1 MRSISVLSAAALV
14 LWSAGTQAQTRI
26 DGIEHLFGASN
37 TNAVAGHGGLTAGI
51 SSDGDLTVL
60 SWPSPS
66 YYDQLAYIAS
76 NDLDVRQEP
85 HLGALDGMG
94 SYVGLIVDDGSGPAL
109 TWLRDAST
117 WTHTQGYTKDDAP
130 VPITTFTDKALG
142 LTVTLTDIVS
152 PDADV
157 LTRDV
162 KVVKSASSP
171 VTSVSLAVYENL
183 SPTLS
188 KIPEL
193 PVADWALDSRNDFFA
208 LYDKQ
213 TGQIIHYHP
222 DDRAVITALLG
233 ANLDLSKVD
242 YGPVDTLMK
251 SAAPSDAQVDA
262 QIASLDSDYKPGVA
276 AIVTTEPAPSEF
288 QVGSDATKICGQ
300 VNHLVDN
307 IMKLPQE
314 FPGAVLPLDP
324 KVVSALKCS
333 DQLEAIQSARGWLWK
348 PADALSDLADG
359 SLSGS
364 RVAAGQTNGALI
376 TPLTFQGDTAE
387 GSVDFAL
394 GDTLAAA
401 RAALATAQKRS
412 PAGRQKAAED
422 AADAVLGKARLPDK
436 SLGTKVVRIA
446 ERALVNVYVA
456 RDKNTGAICASIA
469 RQPPYYLDWPRDG
482 AFFDAALDVA
492 GLDDWV
498 TQRTEWYAGLLRK
511 HATRGNVLLTPNA
524 PIDPTTGAQEF
535 PADAWEMNYFADGT
549 TGGPIRF
556 EIDNTG
562 LHIWSLALHAAT
574 LDASAQKAYVDKI
587 WPSTKRALDLLDRWT
602 TKGSALPAPANEDDH
617 TELTSELQGAIAV
630 YSAMAAG
637 SRLAQLE
644 GDDAD
649 FKRYQKHTQALGN
662 AIMKTYYLPDQ
673 QRFRDIK
680 TDKNPTAGKGTVAW
694 TIWPGRLLKP
704 EDPRLE
710 VQLDADMDEIIA
722 KLSGKDGEG
731 ASYTAKNIVSAALYG
746 KPGGSHDKAKQAL
759 DLLANV
765 ATPDTLQFGEA
776 QVITSK
782 PGQPLTWS
790 NRVAPPHVWQGIL
803 FYLSAMALSQ
813 PDLFDKDQTTWPL
826 PTDGMAGQN
835 TKVEAAGGGC
845 GCHMAGGDAPLGGA
859 TLALLGF
866 VALGWRRRQRVR

>member
-1 MRSISVLSAAALV
+1 MRRHCVLPAGLLLA
-14 LWSAGTQAQTRI
+14 WSAVARAQTRI

-37 TNAVAGHGGLTAGI
+37 TNAVAGHGALTAGI
-51 SSDGDLTVL
+51 SADGDLTVL

-76 NDLDVRQEP
+76 NDLDVRSEP

-109 TWLRDAST
+109 TWLRAT
-117 WTHTQGYTKDDAP
+117 EWTHSQGYTKDDAP
-130 VPITTFTDKALG
+130 VPVTTFTRADLG

-152 PDADV
+152 PDTDV

-162 KVVKSASSP
+162 RIQRAAGST
-171 VTSVSLAVYENL
+171 VTSVALAVYENL

-188 KIPEL
+188 QIEQL

-213 TGQIIHYHP
+213 NGEIIHYHP
-222 DDRAVITALLG
+222 DDRAVVNSLLG
-233 ANLDLSKVD
+233 ATLDLSTVD
-242 YGPVDTLMK
+242 YGPVEALMK
-251 SAAPSDAQVDA
+251 SAAPSDGEVDA
-262 QIASLDSDYKPGVA
+262 RIASLDGDYKPGVA
-276 AIVTTEPAPSEF
+276 AVITTEPAPSQF
-288 QVGSDATKICGQ
+288 QVGSDATKICSQ
-300 VNHLVDN
+300 VDHLVDN
-307 IMKLPQE
+307 ILKLPEE

-324 KVVSALKCS
+324 SVANALKCK
-333 DQLEAIQSARGWLWK
+333 DQLAKIQSARGWAWQ
-348 PADALSDLADG
+348 PEDALSDLADRT
-359 SLSGS
+359 LSGS

-376 TPLTFQGDTAE
+376 APLGFQGDTAE
-387 GSVDFAL
+387 GSVDFAFGATL
-394 GDTLAAA
+394 SAAQKALAAA
-401 RAALATAQKRS
+401 QKTPPAA
-412 PAGRQKAAED
+412 RQKAAED
-422 AADAVLGKARLPDK
+422 AADAALGQARLPDK
-436 SLGTKVVRIA
+436 SLGDKVVRIA

-456 RDKNTGAICASIA
+456 RDRKTGAICASIA

-492 GLDDWV
+492 RLGDWV
-498 TQRTEWYAGLLRK
+498 TQRTEWYTGLLRPA
-511 HATRGNVLLTPNA
+511 ATRGNVLLTAHA
-524 PIDPTTGAQEF
+524 PTDPTSGAEEF

-549 TGGPIRF
+549 VGGPIRF

-574 LDASAQKAYVDKI
+574 LGPGKRQAYVDKS

-602 TKGSALPAPANEDDH
+602 MKGSALPAPANEDDH

-637 SRLAQLE
+637 SRLAKLE

-649 FKRYQKHTQALGN
+649 FKRYQKHTAALGD
-662 AIMKTYYLPDQ
+662 AIMKTYYLPAQ
-673 QRFRDIK
+673 QRFRDLK
-680 TDKNPTAGKGTVAW
+680 ADKNPGAGKGTVAW
-694 TIWPGRLLKP
+694 TIWPGRLLAP
-704 EDPRLE
+704 DDPRLE
-710 VQLDADMDEIIA
+710 VQLDADMDAIIA

-746 KPGGSHDKAKQAL
+746 QDGGARDKAKQAL

-765 ATPDTLQFGEA
+765 ATSDTLQFGEA
-776 QVITSK
+776 QVITST
-782 PGQPLTWS
+782 QPLRWS

-813 PDLFDKDQTTWPL
+813 PELFNKDEQTWPL
-826 PTDGMAGQN
+826 PTDGKAGEAA
-835 TKVEAAGGGC
+835 KVESTGGC
-845 GCHMAGGDAPLGGA
+845 ACHTAHDDAPGGSA
-859 TLALLGF
+859 AWALVGLAVL
-866 VALGWRRRQRVR
+866 RRRRKSRVR

>member
-1 MRSISVLSAAALV
+1 MRRSSLLSAGLLL
-14 LWSAGTQAQTRI
+14 LWSAGARAQTRI

-37 TNAVAGHGGLTAGI
+37 TNAVAGHGALTAGI
-51 SSDGDLTVL
+51 SADGDLTVL

-76 NDLDVRQEP
+76 NDLDVRSEP

-94 SYVGLIVDDGSGPAL
+94 SYIGLIVDDGTGPAL
-109 TWLRDAST
+109 SWLRDAK
-117 WTHTQGYTKDDAP
+117 WTHTQGYTRDDAP
-130 VPITTFTDKALG
+130 VPVTTFTRSDLG

-162 KVVKSASSP
+162 KVGKSATST

-188 KIPEL
+188 QIEQL

-213 TGQIIHYHP
+213 SGQIIHFHP
-222 DDRAVITALLG
+222 DDRAVINALLG
-233 ANLDLSKVD
+233 ATLDLSKVD
-242 YGPVDTLMK
+242 YGPMEALMK
-251 SAAPSDAQVDA
+251 STPSDAEVDA
-262 QIASLDSDYKPGVA
+262 QIASLDSDEKPGVA
-276 AIVTTEPAPSEF
+276 AIITTEPAPSQF
-288 QVGSDATKICGQ
+288 QVGSDATKICTQ

-307 IMKLPQE
+307 ILKLPQV
-314 FPGAVLPLDP
+314 FPGAVLPIDP
-324 KVVSALKCS
+324 SVANALKCT
-333 DQLEAIQSARGWLWK
+333 DQLAKIRSARGWSLQ
-348 PADALSDLADG
+348 PQDALSDLADRT
-359 SLSGS
+359 LSGS

-376 TPLTFQGDTAE
+376 APLTFQGATAE
-387 GSVDFAL
+387 GSVDFAF
-394 GDTLAAA
+394 GSTLAEA
-401 RAALATAQKRS
+401 RKALSTAEQN
-412 PAGRQKAAED
+412 PPMARQKAAED

-436 SLGTKVVRIA
+436 SLGTQVVRIA

-456 RDKNTGAICASIA
+456 RDRKTGAICASIA

-498 TQRTEWYAGLLRK
+498 TQRTEWYAGLLR
-511 HATRGNVLLTPNA
+511 AAPTRGNLLLTPNV
-524 PIDPTTGAQEF
+524 PTDPTTGEQKF
-535 PADAWEMNYFADGT
+535 PGDAWEMNYFADGT

-574 LDASAQKAYVDKI
+574 LDASARKAYVDKI
-587 WPSTKRALDLLDRWT
+587 WPSAKRALDLLDRWT
-602 TKGSALPAPANEDDH
+602 LKGSALPAPANEDDH

-637 SRLAQLE
+637 SRLAKLE
-644 GDDAD
+644 GDSAD
-649 FKRYQKHTQALGN
+649 YKRYQKHAAALGD

-673 QRFRDIK
+673 QRFRDLK
-680 TDKNPTAGKGTVAW
+680 ADKNPSAGKGTVAW
-694 TIWPGRLLKP
+694 TIWPGRLLAAD
-704 EDPRLE
+704 DPRLE
-710 VQLDADMDEIIA
+710 VQLDADMDAIIA

-813 PDLFDKDQTTWPL
+813 PDLFDKDRTTWPL
-826 PTDGMAGQN
+826 PTDGTAGQS
-835 TKVEAAGGGC
+835 TTVEAAGGGC
-845 GCHMAGGDAPLGGA
+845 GCHMASGNAPLDGA
-859 TLALLGF
+859 TLALFGL
-866 VALGWRRRQRVR
+866 VALGWRRRQRSA

>member
-1 MRSISVLSAAALV
+1 MRSHFLV
-14 LWSAGTQAQTRI
+14 PAGLLLVWSSTASAQTRI

-37 TNAVAGHGGLTAGI
+37 TNAVAGHGALTAGI

-76 NDLDVRQEP
+76 NDLDVRSEP

-94 SYVGLIVDDGSGPAL
+94 SYVGLIVDDGTTQTL
-109 TWLRDAST
+109 TWLRDASK

-130 VPITTFTDKALG
+130 VPVTTFARSDLG

-152 PDADV
+152 PDVDV

-162 KVVKSASSP
+162 KVKKSASSTI
-171 VTSVSLAVYENL
+171 VNVSLVVYENL

-188 KIPEL
+188 KIDQL

-213 TGQIIHYHP
+213 SGEIIHYHP
-222 DDRAVITALLG
+222 DDRALVTSLLG
-233 ANLDLSKVD
+233 ATLDLSTVD
-242 YGPVDTLMK
+242 YGPIETLMK
-251 SAAPSDAQVDA
+251 SAAPTDAQVDA
-262 QIASLDSDYKPGVA
+262 QIASLDQSYKPGVA
-276 AIVTTEPAPSEF
+276 AIVTTEPPPAQF
-288 QVGSDATKICGQ
+288 QVGGDATKICDQ
-300 VNHLVDN
+300 VQHLVDN
-307 IMKLPQE
+307 ILKLPQV
-314 FPGAVLPLDP
+314 FPGAVLPIDP
-324 KVVSALKCS
+324 NVVKALECT
-333 DQLEAIQSARGWLWK
+333 DQLATIQQKRGWSWQ
-348 PADALSDLADG
+348 PEDALSDLADRT
-359 SLSGS
+359 LSGS

-376 TPLTFQGDTAE
+376 APLTFQGDTAE

-401 RAALATAQKRS
+401 RSALATAKKS
-412 PAGRQKAAED
+412 TPAARQTAAED

-436 SLGTKVVRIA
+436 SLGDQVVRIA
-446 ERALVNVYVA
+446 ERALVNVYVS
-456 RDKNTGAICASIA
+456 RDKKTGAICASIA

-492 GLDDWV
+492 GLDEWV
-498 TQRTEWYAGLLRK
+498 TQRTEWYTGLLR
-511 HATRGNVLLTPNA
+511 AAPTRGNLLLTPNV
-524 PIDPTTGAQEF
+524 PTDPTTGDQKF

-549 TGGPIRF
+549 VGGPIRF

-574 LDASAQKAYVDKI
+574 LEPSARKAYVDKI

-602 TKGSALPAPANEDDH
+602 MKDSALPAPANEDDH

-637 SRLAQLE
+637 SRLARLE

-649 FKRYQKHTQALGN
+649 YKRYQKHTAALGD

-680 TDKNPTAGKGTVAW
+680 ADQNPTAGKGTVAW
-694 TIWPGRLLKP
+694 AIWPGRLMKP
-704 EDPRLE
+704 DDPRLE
-710 VQLDADMDEIIA
+710 IQLDADMDAIIA

-746 KPGGSHDKAKQAL
+746 KVGGSHDKAKQAL

-782 PGQPLTWS
+782 PGQPLVWS

-826 PTDGMAGQN
+826 PTDGTAGQST
-835 TKVEAAGGGC
+835 TKVQAAGC
-845 GCHMAGGDAPLGGA
+845 GCHMANENSPLGGA
-859 TLALLGF
+859 AIALFGL
-866 VALGWRRRQRVR
+866 VALAWRRRRRGA